1 VKWAVTIDRQAL
13 KQLPR
18 LPKTARKALVS
29 LLTELE
35 THGPVRGNWSNYGS
49 LSGHRYHC
57 HIKKGQPTYVAV
69 WKTIDKER
77 RIIEVIYVGTHE
89 KAPY

>member
-1 VKWAVTIDRQAL
+1 MTIGRQAL
-13 KQLPR
+13 KQVPR
-18 LPKTARKALVS
+18 LPKTARKALIA
-29 LLTELE
+29 LFAEME
-35 THGPVRGNWSNYGS
+35 AHGPVRGNWSNYGS
-49 LSGHRYHC
+49 LGGSQHHC

-89 KAPY
+89 NTPY